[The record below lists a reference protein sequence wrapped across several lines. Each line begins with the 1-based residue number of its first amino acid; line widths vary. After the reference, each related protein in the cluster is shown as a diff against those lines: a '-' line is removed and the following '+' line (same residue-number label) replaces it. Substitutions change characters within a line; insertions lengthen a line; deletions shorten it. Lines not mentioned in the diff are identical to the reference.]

1 MYKRGCLDFEREKE
15 SRGTGS
21 KMKVLERLIDYFING
36 LFFLQGKRSFVLVS
50 SRSV

>member
-21 KMKVLERLIDYFING
+21 KMMKVLNGLIDYIYFING
-36 LFFLQGKRSFVLVS
+36 LFFYRENVPLYW
-50 SRSV
+50 